1 MTRISQLVVSIFLVI
16 FILGGCGFTGE
27 KRRVG
32 LSDNRLTVPLAESV
46 PHTRGD
52 QYSLYRILNQNE
64 DDSRHAKA
72 RIPKSS
78 FFAKE
83 GHVILVDPSS
93 VAKSR
98 EFDGTVTFDLPLDP
112 QLPENCFVVVN
123 DDSQVTP
130 LSGTKSFDAKY
141 LIGLVPFGA
150 MIEWLTAKEGLRS
163 TKLRITEASTAL
175 PRNPAFIGGQ
185 CIRREVKDPPKPP
198 DFMTPSKAEQVAKE
212 SVFQSMTA
220 KLGCEKAIHLIRNA
234 GILGLLAGAL
244 ICGESNHGSATTGKL
259 LDSISDS
266 LLFSC
271 AAKFHPLCIGGLFVQ
286 LKQHVVRDTKNFTQE
301 LSQPYWIWKQE
312 GDQLRRTELNEY
324 TNCREMLEITNSA
337 SSTITAINRSIA
349 TAEQNLEG
357 LNSRKTLNGTY
368 EFDEERLSCNRTLSS
383 YIKGTWWDP
392 N

>member
-46 PHTRGD
+46 SHTRGD

-64 DDSRHAKA
+64 DDSRHAKV
-72 RIPKSS
+72 RVPKSS

-98 EFDGTVTFDLPLDP
+98 EFDGTLTFDLPLDP

-130 LSGTKSFDAKY
+130 LSGTKSSDAKY

-150 MIEWLTAKEGLRS
+150 MIEWLTAKERLRS

-175 PRNPAFIGGQ
+175 SRNPAFIGGQ
-185 CIRREVKDPPKPP
+185 CIRRAVKDPPKPP
-198 DFMTPSKAEQVAKE
+198 DFMTPRR
-212 SVFQSMTA
+212 QSRWQ
-220 KLGCEKAIHLIRNA
+220 KKVC
-234 GILGLLAGAL
+234 
-244 ICGESNHGSATTGKL
+244 SN
-259 LDSISDS
+259 
-266 LLFSC
+266 
-271 AAKFHPLCIGGLFVQ
+271 P
-286 LKQHVVRDTKNFTQE
+286 
-301 LSQPYWIWKQE
+301 
-312 GDQLRRTELNEY
+312 
-324 TNCREMLEITNSA
+324 
-337 SSTITAINRSIA
+337 
-349 TAEQNLEG
+349 
-357 LNSRKTLNGTY
+357 
-368 EFDEERLSCNRTLSS
+368 
-383 YIKGTWWDP
+383 
-392 N
+392 